1 MILFG
6 TSRQNRQRFKCKQC
20 QKTYIW
26 KEKVNKYNREKIWFE
41 LWIRESYSIRQISI
55 HSRHSES
62 KLKRIKNYWL
72 EQMPYENFDFSK
84 YKYLI
89 YDGTYFH
96 KTGCFISLMDAIS
109 QKTIAHIYTKKEG
122 YRWIY
127 PWFSSLKERGLNPL
141 YITMD
146 GERSAIRAIHELW
159 PQARIQRCLY
169 HIQRE
174 GMRWLRTY
182 PKTQAGKDLRCL
194 LKTLCQ
200 INSAEERDRF
210 IAAYAQWLD
219 RYKNF
224 VLLLPR
230 EQVAFKDLR
239 RTMALIY
246 NALPDMFYYLDDPNI
261 PKTTNT
267 LEGFYSRL
275 KADYRKHRG
284 LTEKHKISYLIWYCY
299 FKNEQCNNTL

>member
-1 MILFG
+1 
-6 TSRQNRQRFKCKQC
+6 
-20 QKTYIW
+20 
-26 KEKVNKYNREKIWFE
+26 
-41 LWIRESYSIRQISI
+41 
-55 HSRHSES
+55 
-62 KLKRIKNYWL
+62 
-72 EQMPYENFDFSK
+72 MPHEVFDFSK

-109 QKTIAHIYTKKEG
+109 QKTISHIYTKKEG
-122 YRWIY
+122 YRCVY
-127 PWFSSLKERGLNPL
+127 PWFSSLKELGLNPL

-146 GERSAIRAIHELW
+146 GERSVIRAINKLW
-159 PQARIQRCLY
+159 PQTHIQRCLY

-200 INSAEERDRF
+200 INSVEGRDEF
-210 IAAYAQWLD
+210 IASYVQWLD
-219 RYKNF
+219 KYKNF
-224 VLLLPR
+224 VLSLPR
-230 EQVAFKDLR
+230 EQVAFKDLKK
-239 RTMALIY
+239 TKALIY
-246 NALPDMFYYLDDPNI
+246 NALPDMFYYLDDPKI

-267 LEGFYSRL
+267 LESFYSRL

-284 LTEKHKISYLIWYCY
+284 LTEQHKISYLSWYCY
-299 FKNEQCNNTL
+299 FKNGQCNNTL